1 MDRQNAIKYFYNL
14 RVIITENEDLNL
26 NSFYK
31 EE

>member
-14 RVIITENEDLNL
+14 RVIITGNEDLNL